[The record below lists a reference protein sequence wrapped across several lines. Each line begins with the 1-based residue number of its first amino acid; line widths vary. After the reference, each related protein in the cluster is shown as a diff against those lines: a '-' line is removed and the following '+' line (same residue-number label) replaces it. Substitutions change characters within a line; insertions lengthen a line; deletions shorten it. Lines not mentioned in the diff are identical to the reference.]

1 MLSSAVLLTRRTV
14 PMRYASVNRVLPME
28 TPGARLRAYMEAR
41 YLELGLGRRHGFV
54 VDLAKRSGVKR
65 ATLNGWFQRSSAPR
79 LDALQAVAEILQV
92 TRAEL
97 VAVFDGREVIEL
109 DRARAM
115 VREEVARYATEGLPQ
130 PEPTGA
136 GSGTP
141 PPRESGAAA

>member
-1 MLSSAVLLTRRTV
+1 MT
-14 PMRYASVNRVLPME
+14 

-54 VDLAKRSGVKR
+54 VDLERRSGVKR

-79 LDALQAVAEILQV
+79 LDALGAVADVLQLS
-92 TRAEL
+92 RAEL

-115 VREEVARYATEGLPQ
+115 VREEIARYAAEAPPQ
-130 PEPTGA
+130 PEPSGSGA
-136 GSGTP
+136 GGG
-141 PPRESGAAA
+141 PPRRSRAAS